1 MHDAQ
6 SLDVYNHKLETDERY
21 QKMQLTLEFAD
32 TPHCGVD
39 AFDAQVFVVNFFI
52 LHEQLSSHA
61 SYTIDACN
69 RTVPLS
75 RTEAI
80 E

>member
-6 SLDVYNHKLETDERY
+6 GLDVYNHNSETNERY
-21 QKMQLTLEFAD
+21 QRMQLTLEFAD

-39 AFDAQVFVVNFFI
+39 AFNAQVFVVNFFI
-52 LHEQLSSHA
+52 LHGQLSSHA
-61 SYTIDACN
+61 SYTIDARN

-75 RTEAI
+75 RTGAI